1 MITILYS
8 FVCELASVCVVV
20 NREKT
25 KEISVKLKIIRKRKP
40 NFCVCVCVRALIPQ
54 QKTSAT
60 KIFCPVI
67 NIIHI
72 HKNKADVADEVNV
85 CHFIGH
91 DKTPR
96 K

>member
-40 NFCVCVCVRALIPQ
+40 FVCVCVRALIPQ

-60 KIFCPVI
+60 KLFCPAI

-85 CHFIGH
+85 CHFECGH